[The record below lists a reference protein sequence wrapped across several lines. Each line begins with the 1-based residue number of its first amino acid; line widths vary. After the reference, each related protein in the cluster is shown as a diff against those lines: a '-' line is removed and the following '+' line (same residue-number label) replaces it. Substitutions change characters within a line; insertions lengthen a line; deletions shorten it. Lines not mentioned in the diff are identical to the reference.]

1 MPPLAKA
8 RPMREDAGMGRRL
21 AERGLSGSV
30 QLALLLP
37 FALGIFLLLLQ
48 WSLVTWAE
56 ATALAAAQ
64 ETARAAAVIDGS
76 EQEGRSAGSKAA
88 GNGSLTG
95 VTVAVDRG
103 PERTTATV
111 TGNAVV
117 VLWPREV
124 SRTAVA
130 ATERVTTP

>member
-1 MPPLAKA
+1 
-8 RPMREDAGMGRRL
+8 MGRRL
-21 AERGLSGSV
+21 AERGVSGSV

-37 FALGIFLLLLQ
+37 FAVGIFLLLLQ

-64 ETARAAAVIDGS
+64 ETARAAAVVDGS
-76 EQEGRSAGSKAA
+76 EAEGRDAGTRAA

-95 VTVAVDRG
+95 VTVTVDRG
-103 PERTTATV
+103 ARQTTATV
-111 TGNAVV
+111 TGKAVV
-117 VLWPREV
+117 VIWPREI